1 MSFSENFLWG
11 GAVAAHQLEGGYR
24 EGGKGLSVADVMT
37 AGAHGVPRRIT
48 DGVIEGERY
57 PNHDG
62 IDFYHTYRDDIKL
75 FAEMGFKCFRTSI
88 AWSRI
93 FPEGDEQ
100 EPNEAGLAFYD
111 DMFDALL
118 EAGIEPV
125 ITLSHFEMPLG
136 LVKRYGGWQSRELID
151 LFVRFAETCFRRYRD
166 KVTYWMTFNEINNQA
181 NTAND
186 LFAWVNSGMRPS
198 TLGDPELAMY
208 QAAHYEFVA
217 SARAVALGHAINP
230 NFKIGCMVAAGPVYP
245 ATPKPADVLLA
256 NDAMHGTLFFS
267 DVMARGSYPNYA
279 KSMFARKG
287 WDLDITSDDLEA
299 LSAGCVDYVGFSYY
313 MSHTVDSAAAAD
325 VSTSVENSDA
335 HMVPNPFLKAT
346 EWNWTIDPEGLRYML
361 KVFDERY
368 GKPQF
373 VVENG
378 IGIIETLDGGGTVA
392 DDARID
398 YLGSHIAQ
406 MRRAVEEDGV
416 QLMGYTPWGC
426 IDLVSFTT
434 GELRKRYGFIY
445 VDRNDDG
452 SGTGRRFRKK
462 SFYWYKHVIETNGE
476 EL

>member
-75 FAEMGFKCFRTSI
+75 FAE
-88 AWSRI
+88 
-93 FPEGDEQ
+93 
-100 EPNEAGLAFYD
+100 
-111 DMFDALL
+111 
-118 EAGIEPV
+118 
-125 ITLSHFEMPLG
+125 
-136 LVKRYGGWQSRELID
+136 
-151 LFVRFAETCFRRYRD
+151 TCFRCFRD
-166 KVTYWMTFNEINNQA
+166 KVTYWMTFNEINNQM

-198 TLGDPELAMY
+198 TLEDPERAMY

-217 SARAVALGHAINP
+217 SARAVALGHEINP
-230 NFKIGCMVAAGPVYP
+230 GFRIGCMVAAGPVYP
-245 ATPKPADVLLA
+245 ASPRPADVLLA
-256 NDAMHGTLFFS
+256 NDAMHNTLFFS
-267 DVMARGSYPNYA
+267 DVMARGSYPGYA
-279 KSMFARKG
+279 RALFARRG

-346 EWNWTIDPEGLRYML
+346 EWNRTIDPEGLRYML

-378 IGIIETLDGGGTVA
+378 IGIIETLDGEGTVA

-406 MRRAVEEDGV
+406 MKRAVEEDGGATRHKV
-416 QLMGYTPWGC
+416 DISEAL
-426 IDLVSFTT
+426 D
-434 GELRKRYGFIY
+434 RKS
-445 VDRNDDG
+445 V
-452 SGTGRRFRKK
+452 
-462 SFYWYKHVIETNGE
+462 V
-476 EL
+476 